1 MHATGEFGSG
11 WSIADAC
18 WREPSGGEARL
29 TGVEAGPLELKPGGS
44 PITEYM
50 KMFQRLSLP
59 RILVVA
65 FAVIALI
72 AVACSDSD
80 EPSDDGSA
88 ELPPAAGACL
98 EGADDCQDNP
108 GLGGEQPILDG
119 EPTGGPTGG
128 PVVGGVGAPMLAD
141 GGLSVSEALTT
152 DAEGPLAV
160 VAFYYSNSEGTWLCE
175 LLAES
180 FPPQC
185 GGERVAFDGDS
196 VIDRDDLDETQGV
209 TWSPQP
215 VTVIGSIV
223 DGAFVATPFAQ

>member
-1 MHATGEFGSG
+1 MYH
-11 WSIADAC
+11 
-18 WREPSGGEARL
+18 
-29 TGVEAGPLELKPGGS
+29 
-44 PITEYM
+44 
-50 KMFQRLSLP
+50 RLSLP
-59 RILVVA
+59 RLLVVVVA
-65 FAVIALI
+65 AMALI

-80 EPSDDGSA
+80 DPADDGSS

-108 GLGGEQPILDG
+108 GLGGDQPILDG
-119 EPTGGPTGG
+119 EPTGEPVTGG
-128 PVVGGVGAPMLAD
+128 GGSPMLAD
-141 GGLSVSEALTT
+141 GGLSVAEALTT
-152 DAEGPLAV
+152 DADGPLAV
-160 VAFYYSNSEGTWLCE
+160 VAFYYRDSDGTRLCD

-185 GGERVAFDGDS
+185 GGEQVAFDGDS

-223 DGAFVATPFAQ
+223 DGVFVATPFAQ

>member
-1 MHATGEFGSG
+1 
-11 WSIADAC
+11 
-18 WREPSGGEARL
+18 
-29 TGVEAGPLELKPGGS
+29 
-44 PITEYM
+44 
-50 KMFQRLSLP
+50 MFQRVSLS
-59 RILVVA
+59 RVLVVA
-65 FAVIALI
+65 FAAVALL
-72 AVACSDSD
+72 AVACGDSD

-108 GLGGEQPILDG
+108 GVGGEQPILDG
-119 EPTGGPTGG
+119 EPTGGP
-128 PVVGGVGAPMLAD
+128 VVGGGGAPLLAD

-152 DAEGPLAV
+152 DAQGPLAV
-160 VAFYYSNSEGTWLCE
+160 VAFYYSNSEGTWLCD

-180 FPPQC
+180 LPPQC
-185 GGERVAFDGDS
+185 GGERVAFEGDA

-223 DGAFVATPFAQ
+223 DGVFVATPFAQ